1 MARRC
6 SFVENNVG
14 DARREGC
21 SFAAKDFRMNV
32 LLIGGG
38 GREHAMAWK
47 IAQSSLLD
55 ELYVAPGNPGTVR
68 HGRNVPLD
76 LQDHK
81 KLRAFLLDKRI
92 RIVVVG
98 PEGPLVD
105 GLHDRIADDPELKD
119 VTVIGPRK
127 EGARLEGS
135 KDFAKEFMFRHNIP
149 TAAHRSFGKGQLQE
163 AIEHIERS
171 PAPYVLKADGLA
183 SGKGVVI
190 TSDKKEAAKVLKD
203 MLQDGRFGAAGER
216 VVIEQFLKGIEVSA
230 FLITDGDSFKMLP
243 AAKDYKRIGA
253 GDTGPN
259 TGGMG
264 AVSPVPF
271 ADRDFMQKVHD
282 RVAAPTIRGLK
293 KDGIPYSGFLFMGLM
308 NVNGEPY
315 VIEYN
320 VRLGDPETQAI
331 LPRLRSDL
339 LDLFEGIATA
349 TLSERHVDV
358 DDRTAVSIVLA
369 SEGYPGEYATGAPIV
384 GMELVREAYVFQSGT
399 TMKGDQLVT
408 AGGRVLTVT
417 AFGKDLE
424 QAIQS
429 AQRSAALI
437 NFEGRYLRP
446 DIGFD
451 LVKQP
456 STKAA
461 PPVAR

>member
-1 MARRC
+1 
-6 SFVENNVG
+6 
-14 DARREGC
+14 
-21 SFAAKDFRMNV
+21 MNV

-55 ELYVAPGNPGTVR
+55 ELHVWPGNPGTVR
-68 HGRNVPLD
+68 HGRNVGVD
-76 LQDHK
+76 LNDHK
-81 KLRAFLLDKRI
+81 KLRTFLLEKKI
-92 RIVVVG
+92 QIVVVG
-98 PEGPLVD
+98 PEAPLVQ
-105 GLHDRIADDPELKD
+105 GLHDDIAADSQLSH
-119 VTVIGPRK
+119 VTVIGPK
-127 EGARLEGS
+127 KAGARLEGS
-135 KDFAKEFMFRHNIP
+135 KEFAKEFMFRHNIP
-149 TAAHRSFGKGQLQE
+149 TAAHRSFGKGELQQ
-163 AIEHIERS
+163 AIDHIERS
-171 PAPYVLKADGLA
+171 AAPYVIKADGLA
-183 SGKGVVI
+183 GGKGVVI

-203 MLQDGRFGAAGER
+203 MLEAGRYGTAGER
-216 VVIEQFLKGIEVSA
+216 VVVEQFLKGIELSA
-230 FLITDGDSFKMLP
+230 FLITDGESFKMLP

-293 KDGIPYSGFLFMGLM
+293 KDGIAYSGFLFMGLM

-320 VRLGDPETQAI
+320 VRLGDPEAQAI

-339 LDLFEGIATA
+339 LDLFEGIASG

-358 DDRTAVSIVLA
+358 DDRTAVTVVLA
-369 SEGYPGEYATGAPIV
+369 SEGYPDDHDTGKPII
-384 GMELVREAYVFQSGT
+384 GLEMVRDAYVFQSGT
-399 TMKGDQLVT
+399 VLRGERLET
-408 AGGRVLTVT
+408 AGGRVLAVT

-424 QAIQS
+424 QAILS

-437 NFEGRYLRP
+437 DYEGKYLRT
-446 DIGFD
+446 DIGLD

-456 STKAA
+456 SSKTAA
-461 PPVAR
+461 QAQPIK